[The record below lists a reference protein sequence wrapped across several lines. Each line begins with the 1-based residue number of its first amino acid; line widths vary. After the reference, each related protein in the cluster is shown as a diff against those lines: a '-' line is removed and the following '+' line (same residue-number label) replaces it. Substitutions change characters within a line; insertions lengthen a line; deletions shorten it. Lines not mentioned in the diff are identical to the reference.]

1 MSTVNSLGT
10 AFTDQTASS
19 TSSSGSASSTAVNTS
34 EFLKLLV
41 AQLKNQDPMNPV
53 DNQEFLAQL
62 ASFSSLEQLI
72 SINTGVTTLAGEPE

>member
-10 AFTDQTASS
+10 AFTDQAASS
-19 TSSSGSASSTAVNTS
+19 TSSNSSASSTAVNTS